1 MSASFP
7 YFNNS
12 NFTNMTRIISLILL
26 IFLFT
31 IASIFQGCSS
41 SSSADKDPVLDQAV
55 SMEIFNYLMAELMF
69 VGLDFGK
76 SIPDGFQSPVSPVQY
91 QSAFDEYSAT
101 VSCTEGG
108 TITQNGTVS
117 FTLSDEG
124 TGTIET
130 TMTQSISECA
140 IATSQGLFVVNGNP
154 NLKSWGRMDVES
166 WLPKTVDYTFEGG
179 YTWQGT
185 DFDGECSVEITYSVN
200 LLNPNNFSMSG
211 HMCGYTY

>member
-1 MSASFP
+1 MV
-7 YFNNS
+7 
-12 NFTNMTRIISLILL
+12 RITSIILL
-26 IFLFT
+26 ILLFT
-31 IASIFQGCSS
+31 IASIFQACSS
-41 SSSADKDPVLDQAV
+41 SSSADKKPVLDQAV

-69 VGLDFGK
+69 TGIDLGK
-76 SIPDGFQSPVSPVQY
+76 SVPDGFQSSDNPEQFQAV
-91 QSAFDEYSAT
+91 FDEYSAT

-117 FTLSDEG
+117 STLSDEG

-140 IATSQGLFVVNGNP
+140 IATSQGVFVVNGNP
-154 NLKSWGRMDVES
+154 NLRSWGSMDVDN

-179 YTWQGT
+179 YTWQGEE
-185 DFDGECSVEITYSVN
+185 FAGECSVEITYSIN